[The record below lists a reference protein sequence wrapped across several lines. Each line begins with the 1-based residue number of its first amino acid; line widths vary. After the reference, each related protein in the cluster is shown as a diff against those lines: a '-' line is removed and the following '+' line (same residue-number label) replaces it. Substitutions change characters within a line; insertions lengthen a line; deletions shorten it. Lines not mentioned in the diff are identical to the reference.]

1 MEEDAIEEIV
11 DAPSSN
17 KSVVWTHFGF
27 PCKRQENGEKIVDKT
42 KTVCKL
48 CRYSSPY
55 TTAST
60 TTMMYHLQRHHKE
73 KLLPQPKKQLPK
85 DQPTL
90 QKAFAA
96 PLLAASRRAKDITQ
110 SIGFFIANDMRPFS
124 VVEDEGFRKLV
135 HTLEPKYHIPSRT
148 HFSKSVVPAMYE
160 SARVKVKEALQK
172 GERVAITT
180 DGWTSRT
187 TQSYL
192 TITAHTIDTEWE
204 MKSFVL
210 QTRVMFE
217 SHTGANIAAVLREAV
232 NEWELGQADQPTV
245 VVTDN
250 ARNMEVAVREAGL
263 GPHIKCLAHTLN
275 LGTQAGL
282 GVPRVSRLLGRVR
295 RVAAF
300 FHRSTT
306 AAAMFVSK
314 QKLLGLPPH
323 KLVMDVCTRWN
334 STVEMLDRYLEQNAA
349 VTAALI
355 CPELRRNSDIDTMD
369 GSDITDAEDIVK
381 LLSPLKTAT
390 KVLSDEKNPTVSLI
404 LPLTHMIKQ
413 SMAPNAEDST
423 TVAAMKKAIL
433 QKLQDRYTGD
443 VSEYLLES
451 AALDPRFKALPH
463 VAEDQREAVF
473 ERLKERALQLEQNQ
487 VFYNYTI
494 LQFHLAAYFKHHYY
508 TAL

>member
-1 MEEDAIEEIV
+1 MEEHEVGEIA

-17 KSVVWTHFGF
+17 KSVVWTYFGF
-27 PCKRQENGEKIVDKT
+27 PCKRQENGERTADKT
-42 KTVCKL
+42 KTVCKI

-55 TTAST
+55 TAAST

-73 KLLPQPKKQLPK
+73 KLLEATPKKLLAK
-85 DQPTL
+85 DQTTL

-96 PLLAASRRAKDITQ
+96 PLLAASKRAKDITQ
-110 SIGFFIANDMRPFS
+110 SIGFFIANDMQPFS
-124 VVEDEGFRKLV
+124 VVEDAGFRQLV

-160 SARVKVKEALQK
+160 SVRVKVKEALQK

-180 DGWTSRT
+180 DGWTSRA

-192 TITAHTIDTEWE
+192 TITAHTIDIEWE

-217 SHTGANIAAVLREAV
+217 SHTGQNIAAVLKEAV
-232 NEWELGQADQPTV
+232 NEWKLGQADQPTV

-250 ARNMEVAVREAGL
+250 ARNMDVAVREAGL

-295 RVAAF
+295 KVAAF

-334 STVEMLDRYLEQNAA
+334 SSVEMLDRYLEQHAA

-355 CPELRRNSDIDTMD
+355 CPELRRNTRDGDIDTMD

-473 ERLKERALQLEQNQ
+473 EQLKERALQLQQNQ
-487 VFYNYTI
+487 VFYTLHNFTI
-494 LQFHLAAYFKHHYY
+494 SFSSIL
-508 TAL
+508 